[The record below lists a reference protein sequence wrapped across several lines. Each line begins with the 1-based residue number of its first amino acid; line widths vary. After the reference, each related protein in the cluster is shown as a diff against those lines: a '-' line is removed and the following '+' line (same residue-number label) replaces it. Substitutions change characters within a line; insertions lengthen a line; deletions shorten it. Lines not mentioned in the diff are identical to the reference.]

1 MRISQGEIDI
11 MKTGIQRESILKD
24 NIDTMK
30 NDAVIP
36 VNSKEKITE
45 LSEYMVFL

>member
-1 MRISQGEIDI
+1 MRMSRGKTDI

-24 NIDTMK
+24 NIDTIK
-30 NDAVIP
+30 NDVVIP